1 MPQDSRS
8 KITEISR
15 RAYFGDTDA
24 GGVVHHAAYVHWFEQ
39 ARTEWI
45 HERGGDVSLWEQ
57 NNVIFVV
64 AAMEMRY
71 LKPVRLDQEVSVT
84 AQLEE
89 QRACQVTFAQKAL
102 VEGSVACSAK
112 VRLVCVRLDTGR
124 PARIPV
130 ALLAS
135 WSDVP

>member
-1 MPQDSRS
+1 MPQDASS
-8 KITEISR
+8 QVTEISR

-45 HERGGDVSLWEQ
+45 HERGGDLSLWEKS
-57 NNVIFVV
+57 NVVFVV
-64 AAMEMRY
+64 AAMELSY
-71 LKPVRLDQEVSVT
+71 LKPVRLDQEVAIT

-89 QRACQVTFAQKAL
+89 QRASQVTFAQEAL
-102 VEGSVACSAK
+102 VDGIVTCSAK
-112 VRLVCVRLDTGR
+112 MRLVCVRLDTGR
-124 PARIPV
+124 PVRIPE

-135 WSDVP
+135 WSDGP